1 MFMKKFS
8 VLLSIS
14 ILGICM
20 SVQSPSSAIVLT
32 ADNAQIS
39 SVKTFNQTMPYS
51 NYLKFYNIDNNNL
64 NLTFKKLSQEDEK
77 AFTKKLTKEEKQD
90 YKYTKKVQQLIDA
103 GAWGEALYKY
113 PNFYPALVQ
122 YYNHCKTK
130 NLYEEA
136 LRMMDKIRM
145 ADRNYQI
152 FSSKIINKELSSLY
166 TKNNQY
172 QKALEIYK
180 LYENTYNDDIYFSIA
195 DCYYELG
202 QYQDAFKYINKV
214 RNKKYD
220 TKELLFKL
228 YSATDNTDKA
238 YRIALELNNEKYS
251 VENLIRLQ
259 KTSQNNI
266 DRLKYAYQI
275 RSTSTNEPDRQMY
288 NEIIIKLEQNK
299 INENLSKSKM
309 YVTPPEWTSF
319 MNQLPENI
327 SVDELYRKQDE
338 FFERI
343 NNSILRRNNT
353 QQLMNDFNV
362 INNDYMNYV
371 LTKKEQYYKEKQAEA
386 EQYMREMQAQQEY
399 LNQQLIQQQ
408 RMQNYIRMQHIQNL
422 GNQSYYSNPL
432 IYGPPW

>member
-1 MFMKKFS
+1 MKKFS
-8 VLLSIS
+8 VLLSVS

-20 SVQSPSSAIVLT
+20 AVQSPSSAIVLT
-32 ADNAQIS
+32 ADNSQIS
-39 SVKTFNQTMPYS
+39 SVKTFSQAMPYS

-64 NLTFKKLSQEDEK
+64 NLTFKKLPQEDEK
-77 AFTKKLTKEEKQD
+77 AFTKQLTKEEKQD
-90 YKYTKKVQQLIDA
+90 YKYTKKIQQLIDA

-122 YYNHCKTK
+122 YYNHCKAK

-136 LRMMDKIRM
+136 LRIMDKIRM

-152 FSSKIINKELSSLY
+152 FSSEIINKELSSLY
-166 TKNNQY
+166 IKNNQY

-214 RNKKYD
+214 RNKKYN

-299 INENLSKSKM
+299 INEKLSKSKM
-309 YVTPPEWTSF
+309 YVTPPDWTSF

-343 NNSILRRNNT
+343 NNSISRRNNT

>member
-1 MFMKKFS
+1 MKKFS
-8 VLLSIS
+8 VLLSVS

-20 SVQSPSSAIVLT
+20 AVQSPSSAIVVT
-32 ADNAQIS
+32 ADNSQIS
-39 SVKTFNQTMPYS
+39 SVKTFNQAMPYA

-77 AFTKKLTKEEKQD
+77 AFTKQLTKEEKQD

-136 LRMMDKIRM
+136 LRIMDKIRM

-152 FSSKIINKELSSLY
+152 FSSEIINKELSSLY
-166 TKNNQY
+166 IKNNQY

-202 QYQDAFKYINKV
+202 QYQDAFNYINKV
-214 RNKKYD
+214 RNKKYE

-228 YSATDNTDKA
+228 YSATNNTDKA

-259 KTSQNNI
+259 KTSQNNT

-299 INENLSKSKM
+299 INEKLSKSKM
-309 YVTPPEWTSF
+309 YVTPPDWTSF

-343 NNSILRRNNT
+343 NNSISRRNNT

-371 LTKKEQYYKEKQAEA
+371 LTKKEQYYKEKQAET

-408 RMQNYIRMQHIQNL
+408 RMQNYIRMQRIQNL
-422 GNQSYYSNPL
+422 GNQSYYSNP
-432 IYGPPW
+432 IMMYDPFW

>member
-1 MFMKKFS
+1 MKKFS
-8 VLLSIS
+8 VLLSVS

-20 SVQSPSSAIVLT
+20 AVQNPSSAIVVT

-39 SVKTFNQTMPYS
+39 SVKTFNQAMPYS

-77 AFTKKLTKEEKQD
+77 VFTKQLTKEEKQD

-130 NLYEEA
+130 NLYEES
-136 LRMMDKIRM
+136 LRIMDKIRM

-152 FSSKIINKELSSLY
+152 FSSEIINKELSSLY
-166 TKNNQY
+166 IKNNQY

-214 RNKKYD
+214 RNKKYN

-228 YSATDNTDKA
+228 YSATNNTDKA

-259 KTSQNNI
+259 KTSQNNT

-288 NEIIIKLEQNK
+288 NEIIIKLEQDK
-299 INENLSKSKM
+299 INEKLSKSKM
-309 YVTPPEWTSF
+309 YVTPPDWTSF

-343 NNSILRRNNT
+343 NNSISHRSNS

-408 RMQNYIRMQHIQNL
+408 RMQNYIRMQRIQNL
-422 GNQSYYSNPL
+422 GNQSYYSNP
-432 IYGPPW
+432 IMMYDPFW